1 MNSTRLSCL
10 ISKLVLLHVEGM
22 WTRCESF
29 VKDSSNES
37 AARHRTQS
45 IQTKTRGVDGFTIS
59 GCGNSTNQGPPAF
72 LPDGFVEH
80 EVQEVLSHQDDADN
94 ERWYQVK
101 WESQDITWEP
111 EMHMAN
117 CRDKISDYFLRIGK
131 PNDRPSRL
139 SKRGRPSKKTRPES
153 HVAIPSDDI
162 TLQLKK
168 IELAS

>member
-1 MNSTRLSCL
+1 MRMHDVSQVS
-10 ISKLVLLHVEGM
+10 LLRPYLRRE
-22 WTRCESF
+22 E
-29 VKDSSNES
+29 D
-37 AARHRTQS
+37 
-45 IQTKTRGVDGFTIS
+45 GVGA
-59 GCGNSTNQGPPAF
+59 PPAF

-153 HVAIPSDDI
+153 QVAIPSDDI
-162 TLQLKK
+162 TLQADKVVKLKQVLDK
-168 IELAS
+168 LPEDLRRSSRLRKALPSFYTKQIE